1 MYCKCRRSIRQ
12 TCNKLF
18 LIMYKPLGKSDET
31 LKKGIFVHIDGI
43 FQGIQAY
50 YPKIMY
56 SIVHTWSPSNISI
69 HYWLLQL
76 VVIIVLVLH
85 LYTVQYNGKQFT
97 NPLLSQ
103 AHVNRSDIKSVRIY
117 NTTPLP
123 YCTRVHS
130 PGTDGGEIMRYRPNT
145 YNYYFHYS
153 SACFSH
159 QCAIYSIMF

>member
-1 MYCKCRRSIRQ
+1 MV
-12 TCNKLF
+12 CNIISSHNSPCSSF
-18 LIMYKPLGKSDET
+18 I
-31 LKKGIFVHIDGI
+31 
-43 FQGIQAY
+43 
-50 YPKIMY
+50 Y
-56 SIVHTWSPSNISI
+56 SS
-69 HYWLLQL
+69 L
-76 VVIIVLVLH
+76 
-85 LYTVQYNGKQFT
+85 QYNGKQFT

-103 AHVNRSDIKSVRIY
+103 AHVNRSDIKSVRIC

-159 QCAIYSIMF
+159 QCAIYSILYYVLSILSMKIAYKQSRILYTVIPILIQISIDLCSLLET